1 MMSLFEI
8 ATREN
13 YRFESEK
20 GALVVSDLWQLP
32 LVSKRSPSLQGVA
45 VTLHRAIQELGGE
58 TFVRTTDVDPRLETL
73 KRKLDVVKRIIEVR
87 EDEVRLA
94 NLKKEREQE
103 KGKLLEVL
111 EKKQHDALSELTQEE
126 LLARIKRLGG

>member
-1 MMSLFEI
+1 MMTLFEL

-32 LVSKRSPSLQGVA
+32 LVSKRGPSLQGVA
-45 VTLHRAIQELGGE
+45 VTIHREIQSLGGE
-58 TFVRTTDVDPRLETL
+58 TFVRTSTVDPKLETL
-73 KRKLDVVKRIIEVR
+73 VKKLDVVKRIIEVR

-94 NLKKEREQE
+94 KLQKAREQE
-103 KGKLLEVL
+103 KEKLLEVL
-111 EKKQHDALSELTQEE
+111 EKKQQDALGELTQEE
-126 LLARIKRLGG
+126 ILARIKRLG